1 MQNAMIAEQER
12 LTLDVEVLDRMVSG
26 ETPPCGLKQRA
37 RSAFLKQLK
46 RYKRERLD
54 ALSHTIGRVHAVRS
68 DEHRR
73 VGRI

>member
-12 LTLDVEVLDRMVSG
+12 LTVDVELLDRMVSG
-26 ETPPCGLKQRA
+26 TTAPCGLKQRA

-54 ALSHTIGRVHAVRS
+54 ELSHAIGRVHALRG

-73 VGRI
+73 VARI